1 MITAGIDV
9 GSTTTKLV
17 LLEDD
22 SRVLA
27 QHILLTGFRP
37 IEAAQKALDVCCK
50 SIACS
55 PDNIAYTVS
64 TGYGRELIDFAD
76 EQITEITCHAQ
87 GAHFLFPEARGV
99 IDIGGQD
106 SKAISLDPETGHVI
120 TFAMNDRCA
129 AGTGRFLD
137 VMAGIMGITPKEMG
151 ELSLKSEKEVAVSS
165 ICTVFAES
173 EVISLISQKNVNP
186 YDIMAG
192 IHSSVAR
199 RVTTLTG
206 RAQLSPSIVMTGGVA
221 KNVGVVHAFETVL
234 KTKLLIPEEPQSVG
248 ALGAAHIAAVKLA
261 KRVCAEKGD

>member
-1 MITAGIDV
+1 MITAGIDI

-22 SRVLA
+22 SKVLA

-37 IEAAQKALDVCCK
+37 IEAAQTALKQCCAKAGCTADKLDY
-50 SIACS
+50 A
-55 PDNIAYTVS
+55 VS
-64 TGYGRELIDFAD
+64 TGYGRELVDFAN
-76 EQITEITCHAQ
+76 EQVTEITCHAQ

-106 SKAISLDPETGHVI
+106 SKAISLNPETGHVI

-137 VMAGIMGITPKEMG
+137 VMAGIMGITPQEMG

-173 EVISLISQKNVNP
+173 EVISLISQKDVNP

-206 RAQLSPSIVMTGGVA
+206 RAQLGPPIVMTGGVA

-234 KTKLLIPEEPQSVG
+234 KTKLLIPEEPQTVG
-248 ALGAAHIAAVKLA
+248 ALGAAHLAAVKLS
-261 KRVCAEKGD
+261 KRMNRERG